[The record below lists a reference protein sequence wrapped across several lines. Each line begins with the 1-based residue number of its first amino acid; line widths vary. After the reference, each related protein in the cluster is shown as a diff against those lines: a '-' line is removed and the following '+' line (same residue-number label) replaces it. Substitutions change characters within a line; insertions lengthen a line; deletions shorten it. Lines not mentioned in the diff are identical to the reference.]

1 MSHHNHPNLILHK
14 MPTSLCIN
22 ILLCNVAWNIQCPHM
37 VPFFFFFWLF
47 QDFSETQQQQ
57 NMFGFGFFFFCSSH
71 KYPLCMAPDVM
82 KWWMWSSLA
91 FPKSRSR
98 FLLQSDP
105 KQIMEMSWALLLS
118 LTQLLLELLI
128 SFIIL
133 SPISKTGGVSKW
145 QATLRKARRKANPGL
160 FNAQIPITASA
171 ICLFPEQKAPGNFCV
186 ENKRLKNNTGSL
198 LAVI

>member
-1 MSHHNHPNLILHK
+1 MS
-14 MPTSLCIN
+14 SYG
-22 ILLCNVAWNIQCPHM
+22 A
-37 VPFFFFFWLF
+37 FFFFLTIPGFFW
-47 QDFSETQQQQ
+47 DPTAAKYVWVW
-57 NMFGFGFFFFCSSH
+57 FFFFCSSH

-118 LTQLLLELLI
+118 LIQLQLELLI

-171 ICLFPEQKAPGNFCV
+171 ICLFPEQKAPGNFYV
-186 ENKRLKNNTGSL
+186 ENKRLKNNTVSL